1 MKFAK
6 KAEKKAKIEI
16 IPLIDIVFFLLATM
30 TLMALSMSKNEGMKV
45 KVPAASS
52 AAPAD
57 KKEKATA
64 TVTVMANGEMFF
76 NKEKVAAPQLSVKL
90 TALKAQSKDCQVMV
104 NGDGDASWTQM
115 VKAVDEIKKLGIAN
129 VGLSV
134 ERK

>member
-1 MKFAK
+1 
-6 KAEKKAKIEI
+6 
-16 IPLIDIVFFLLATM
+16 M

-52 AAPAD
+52 ASAPD
-57 KKEKATA
+57 KKKATA

-90 TALKAQSKDCQVMV
+90 NALKAESKECQVMV

-115 VKAVDEIKKLGIAN
+115 VKAVDEIKKLGITN

>member
-1 MKFAK
+1 MKFPK
-6 KAEKKAKIEI
+6 KPKKVAKIEI

-52 AAPAD
+52 ASAPD
-57 KKEKATA
+57 KKKATA

-76 NKEKVAAPQLSVKL
+76 NKEKVAGPQLSVKL
-90 TALKAQSKDCQVMV
+90 NALKAESKECQVMV

-115 VKAVDEIKKLGIAN
+115 VKAVDEIKKLGITN